1 MVQKPKRNR
10 RTVMSNMHAANQE
23 MVCFRPARH
32 GRERQCGREIIEMA
46 VLRYFAGRRR
56 LRYRR
61 CLQNLR
67 TTKGPPRG
75 VPGHPNHARLGNATV
90 RGYNSGNSLASQS
103 RRVKPRFEAPP
114 NGCFPEADL
123 NEAAAAADAAR

>member
-1 MVQKPKRNR
+1 NG
-10 RTVMSNMHAANQE
+10 T
-23 MVCFRPARH
+23 
-32 GRERQCGREIIEMA
+32 ERKCVKKIIGITLLA
-46 VLRYFAGRRR
+46 YFDRRRR

-67 TTKGPPRG
+67 TTKGPPRA

>member
-1 MVQKPKRNR
+1 MFGGQSCPTCTPPTKKWFVSDPPGMAGN
-10 RTVMSNMHAANQE
+10 A
-23 MVCFRPARH
+23 
-32 GRERQCGREIIEMA
+32 QCGRKSRIEMA

-61 CLQNLR
+61 CLQDLR
-67 TTKGPPRG
+67 TAKGPPRG
-75 VPGHPNHARLGNATV
+75 VPEHPNHARLGNATV

-114 NGCFPEADL
+114 NGCFPEAVSGNTTSLTKGCLID
-123 NEAAAAADAAR
+123 